1 MTSQKY
7 VLYCPKCG
15 RVEGFVPESAADDE
29 DDTGEAETTIDDE
42 VVDTPRGASTRV
54 RCPRCGGWVA
64 PDRVRPA

>member
-29 DDTGEAETTIDDE
+29 DDTEAESIIDEE
-42 VVDTPRGASTRV
+42 VVVTPSGSRTRV
-54 RCPRCGGWVA
+54 RCPQCGGWVA

>member
-7 VLYCPKCG
+7 ALYCPKCG

-29 DDTGEAETTIDDE
+29 DDTEAETMIDEE
-42 VVDTPRGASTRV
+42 VVVTPRGSATRV
-54 RCPRCGGWVA
+54 RCPQCGGWVA